1 MYCKL
6 CYYLQLGKE
15 TKIFFVKVGA
25 SRSMESI
32 CLISISEPADSASE
46 TVYNSSRD
54 SINEIEELE

>member
-1 MYCKL
+1 MPAGAPEDIL
-6 CYYLQLGKE
+6 C
-15 TKIFFVKVGA
+15 KVGA